1 MSLRF
6 PLLDRDF
13 FQRVPKK
20 WDVMQSYRPRYDT
33 LLLTEEKT
41 GRPICAVMIRP
52 KEAEAAAAAPPFA
65 ALRALP
71 TADGSGGA
79 SSGVT
84 NPSSA
89 RFQALMS
96 MDK

>member
-1 MSLRF
+1 MPPRF

-20 WDVMQSYRPRYDT
+20 WDVMQSYRPFYDT
-33 LLLTEEKT
+33 LLLAEEET

-71 TADGSGGA
+71 ADGSGGA
-79 SSGVT
+79 GSGVT
-84 NPSSA
+84 DPSSA
-89 RFQALMS
+89 RFQALVS